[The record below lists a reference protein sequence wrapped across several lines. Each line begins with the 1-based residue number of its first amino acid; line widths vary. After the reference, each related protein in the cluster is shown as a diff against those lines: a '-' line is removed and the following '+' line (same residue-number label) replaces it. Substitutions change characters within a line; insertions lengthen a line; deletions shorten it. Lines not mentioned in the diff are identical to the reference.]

1 MASVSNA
8 SWTKSAKSA
17 DIIRIMR
24 YLIGLDIGT
33 TSTIGI
39 IIDDAGH
46 TLAVAS
52 RPVTLHA
59 DHANWSEEDP
69 EQWWA
74 NCGEICRALLEKSGI
89 DAAAIAGIGVTG
101 MLPTVILLDANG
113 RPLRRSIQQNDA
125 RATRQLAEFQKR
137 MGEAQFLALS
147 GTGYS
152 QQLVGPKLMWLREH
166 EKKTYVQAKHV
177 VGASDY
183 ITSRLCGTIQV
194 EHNWALESG
203 FVDIS
208 TGQYQPEL
216 VALSGIDP
224 GLLAPI
230 HRSHEVVGTVTDMA
244 AAHTG
249 LKLGTPVVAG
259 CADHVASAFVCGA
272 ARNGDLVLKFGGA
285 GDILLS
291 SDKPVADK
299 RLFLD
304 YHIVPG
310 LFFPNGC
317 MASSGSFLNWVIAN
331 WAGGEQAKAKEAGL
345 SIHQWLDRRTTAIP
359 AESGILFLPY
369 FLGEKTPLN
378 DPYAR
383 GTLVGLALNHDIR
396 HVWRAAL
403 EGVVFGFRHHV
414 ETFEESGLAIS
425 RVFAADGG
433 SASDL
438 WLQIAADAINR
449 PVTRIDRHPGSSL
462 GAAFV
467 AGMGVGVLADWSAIA
482 QYVTPGRT
490 FEPDERNRLA
500 LDRKY
505 RLWRDLYTRL
515 RTLYPE
521 LRQVEA

>member
-1 MASVSNA
+1 MP
-8 SWTKSAKSA
+8 
-17 DIIRIMR
+17 

-39 IIDDAGH
+39 IIDADGH
-46 TLAVAS
+46 TLAIES

-69 EQWWA
+69 LQWWT
-74 NCGEICRALLEKSGI
+74 NCGEICRALLMKSGI
-89 DAAAIAGIGVTG
+89 AADAVVGVGVTG
-101 MLPTVILLDANG
+101 MLPTVILLDGTG

-125 RATRQLAEFQKR
+125 RATEQLAIFRRGMSEEK
-137 MGEAQFLALS
+137 FLALS

-152 QQLVGPKLMWLREH
+152 QQLVGPKLMWLREN
-166 EKKTYVQAKHV
+166 EPEAFARARKV

-183 ITSRLCGTIQV
+183 ITSRLCGSLQV

-203 FVDIS
+203 FVDVS
-208 TGQYQPEL
+208 TGQYHAEL
-216 VALSGIDP
+216 VALCGIDP
-224 GLLAPI
+224 NLLAPI
-230 HRSHEVVGTVTDMA
+230 RESHAVVGTVTNA
-244 AAHTG
+244 AAEHTG
-249 LKLGTPVVAG
+249 LKAGTPVIAG

-291 SDKPVADK
+291 SDKPVADR

-317 MASSGSFLNWVIAN
+317 MASSGSFLNWVVSN
-331 WAGGEQAKAKEAGL
+331 WAGGEAEKAKAAGL
-345 SIHQWLDRRTTAIP
+345 SLHQWLDRQTADIG
-359 AESGILFLPY
+359 ADSGILFLPY

-378 DPYAR
+378 DPFAR
-383 GTLVGLALNHDIR
+383 GTLVGLGLNHDIR

-414 ETFEESGLAIS
+414 ETFEELGLSIS

-433 SASDL
+433 AASDL
-438 WLQIAADAINR
+438 WLQIAADTLGR
-449 PVTRIDRHPGSSL
+449 PVGRIDRHPGSSL

-467 AGMGVGVLADWSAIA
+467 AGIGVGVLKDWADIA
-482 QYVTPGRT
+482 RYVAPGRI
-490 FEPDERNRLA
+490 FEPNADNRSA
-500 LDRKY
+500 LEKKY
-505 RLWRDLYTRL
+505 QLWRDLYLRL
-515 RTLYPE
+515 QPFYPE
-521 LRQVEA
+521 LAALGT